1 MIALMKRILSVSGPY
16 QGRIKLAF
24 VFAFLKAML
33 SKAPIGLSFLALSA
47 FLQGTMTA
55 RLCLWLA
62 VGTVGCVLLECLC
75 QNIADRLQA
84 AAGYMVFA
92 DLRMELG
99 RHLRRLPM
107 GYFTEGNIGKIS
119 SVLSTDMVFI
129 EENCMHDI
137 ANMMSYTFAQAILVL
152 WLAFLNPWLGLAA
165 LVVVLIIWQL
175 GRASLGSTLA
185 HSDIRQEQSEAL
197 TRAVLDYVEGIGIAK
212 TFNLLGERSAQLTEN
227 FARSRKVSIEFE
239 ESQAPWMRALY
250 LVCGLGSVLIIP
262 LSLWLYG
269 RGQLS
274 ITFLLGVLLFVFDLF
289 GPIKALYSQATRL
302 TVMNACMDRIEAVL
316 AQPELPDRGR
326 ETLPKA
332 GGAPEVEFR
341 NVTFAYGEKEVL
353 HDVSFTLEKNRML
366 ALVGPSGGGKSTVA
380 NLLSR
385 FWDVKQGQVL
395 VRGRDIRDIP
405 LSVGPIKALYSQATR
420 LTVMNACM
428 DRIEAVLAQ
437 PELPDRGRETLPK
450 AGGAPEVE
458 FRNVTFAYGEKE
470 VLHDVSFTL
479 EKNRML
485 ALVGPSGGGKSTVA
499 NLLSR
504 FWDVKQGQILVRG
517 RDIRDIPLSDLM
529 DQISMVFQRVY
540 LFQDTVYNN
549 IAMGRTDATREEVYE
564 AARKARCYD
573 FIMELPDGF
582 DTVIGEGGASLSG
595 GERQRI
601 SIARCILKDA
611 PIVIL
616 DEATAS
622 VDADNESYIQE
633 AITQLCRGKTLLVI
647 AHRLNT
653 IRHADEILVIDQGRI
668 VQAGDHDKLMAEE
681 GIYRRFITARSN
693 PTGWCR

>member
-165 LVVVLIIWQL
+165 LVVVGIIWQL
-175 GRASLGSTLA
+175 
-185 HSDIRQEQSEAL
+185 
-197 TRAVLDYVEGIGIAK
+197 
-212 TFNLLGERSAQLTEN
+212 
-227 FARSRKVSIEFE
+227 
-239 ESQAPWMRALY
+239 
-250 LVCGLGSVLIIP
+250 
-262 LSLWLYG
+262 
-269 RGQLS
+269 
-274 ITFLLGVLLFVFDLF
+274 
-289 GPIKALYSQATRL
+289 
-302 TVMNACMDRIEAVL
+302 
-316 AQPELPDRGR
+316 
-326 ETLPKA
+326 
-332 GGAPEVEFR
+332 
-341 NVTFAYGEKEVL
+341 
-353 HDVSFTLEKNRML
+353 
-366 ALVGPSGGGKSTVA
+366 
-380 NLLSR
+380 
-385 FWDVKQGQVL
+385 
-395 VRGRDIRDIP
+395 
-405 LSVGPIKALYSQATR
+405 
-420 LTVMNACM
+420 
-428 DRIEAVLAQ
+428 
-437 PELPDRGRETLPK
+437 
-450 AGGAPEVE
+450 
-458 FRNVTFAYGEKE
+458 
-470 VLHDVSFTL
+470 
-479 EKNRML
+479 
-485 ALVGPSGGGKSTVA
+485 
-499 NLLSR
+499 
-504 FWDVKQGQILVRG
+504 
-517 RDIRDIPLSDLM
+517 
-529 DQISMVFQRVY
+529 SMVFQRVY

>member
-137 ANMMSYTFAQAILVL
+137 ADMMSYTFAQAILVL

-239 ESQAPWMRALY
+239 M
-250 LVCGLGSVLIIP
+250 C
-262 LSLWLYG
+262 
-269 RGQLS
+269 
-274 ITFLLGVLLFVFDLF
+274 
-289 GPIKALYSQATRL
+289 
-302 TVMNACMDRIEAVL
+302 
-316 AQPELPDRGR
+316 
-326 ETLPKA
+326 
-332 GGAPEVEFR
+332 
-341 NVTFAYGEKEVL
+341 
-353 HDVSFTLEKNRML
+353 
-366 ALVGPSGGGKSTVA
+366 
-380 NLLSR
+380 
-385 FWDVKQGQVL
+385 
-395 VRGRDIRDIP
+395 IRDSRCTP
-405 LSVGPIKALYSQATR
+405 QWSRSWPGSSP
-420 LTVMNACM
+420 
-428 DRIEAVLAQ
+428 
-437 PELPDRGRETLPK
+437 PHPDSPCHSC
-450 AGGAPEVE
+450 P
-458 FRNVTFAYGEKE
+458 
-470 VLHDVSFTL
+470 
-479 EKNRML
+479 
-485 ALVGPSGGGKSTVA
+485 
-499 NLLSR
+499 
-504 FWDVKQGQILVRG
+504 
-517 RDIRDIPLSDLM
+517 
-529 DQISMVFQRVY
+529 
-540 LFQDTVYNN
+540 
-549 IAMGRTDATREEVYE
+549 
-564 AARKARCYD
+564 
-573 FIMELPDGF
+573 
-582 DTVIGEGGASLSG
+582 
-595 GERQRI
+595 
-601 SIARCILKDA
+601 
-611 PIVIL
+611 
-616 DEATAS
+616 
-622 VDADNESYIQE
+622 
-633 AITQLCRGKTLLVI
+633 
-647 AHRLNT
+647 
-653 IRHADEILVIDQGRI
+653 
-668 VQAGDHDKLMAEE
+668 
-681 GIYRRFITARSN
+681 
-693 PTGWCR
+693 

>member
-1 MIALMKRILSVSGPY
+1 
-16 QGRIKLAF
+16 
-24 VFAFLKAML
+24 
-33 SKAPIGLSFLALSA
+33 
-47 FLQGTMTA
+47 
-55 RLCLWLA
+55 
-62 VGTVGCVLLECLC
+62 
-75 QNIADRLQA
+75 
-84 AAGYMVFA
+84 
-92 DLRMELG
+92 
-99 RHLRRLPM
+99 
-107 GYFTEGNIGKIS
+107 
-119 SVLSTDMVFI
+119 
-129 EENCMHDI
+129 MHDI

-165 LVVVLIIWQL
+165 LVVVGIIWQL

-185 HSDIRQEQSEAL
+185 HSDVRQEQSEAL

-212 TFNLLGERSAQLTEN
+212 TFNLLGERSEQLTEN

-289 GPIKALYSQATRL
+289 
-302 TVMNACMDRIEAVL
+302 
-316 AQPELPDRGR
+316 
-326 ETLPKA
+326 
-332 GGAPEVEFR
+332 
-341 NVTFAYGEKEVL
+341 
-353 HDVSFTLEKNRML
+353 
-366 ALVGPSGGGKSTVA
+366 
-380 NLLSR
+380 
-385 FWDVKQGQVL
+385 
-395 VRGRDIRDIP
+395 
-405 LSVGPIKALYSQATR
+405 GPIKALYSQATR

-668 VQAGDHDKLMAEE
+668 VQAGAHDTLMEE

-693 PTGWCR
+693 PTSWCR

>member
-92 DLRMELG
+92 DLRNTYIYSAPPAHGLFHRG
-99 RHLRRLPM
+99 A
-107 GYFTEGNIGKIS
+107 TSAKIS

-165 LVVVLIIWQL
+165 LVVVGIIWQL
-175 GRASLGSTLA
+175 GRASLGAPWPTPT
-185 HSDIRQEQSEAL
+185 SDRSRARRSQ
-197 TRAVLDYVEGIGIAK
+197 RAVLDYVEGIGIAK

-250 LVCGLGSVLIIP
+250 LVCGLGSVLMIP

-326 ETLPKA
+326 ETFPKLA
-332 GGAPEVEFR
+332 APQRWSSEM
-341 NVTFAYGEKEVL
+341 
-353 HDVSFTLEKNRML
+353 S
-366 ALVGPSGGGKSTVA
+366 PSPT
-380 NLLSR
+380 
-385 FWDVKQGQVL
+385 
-395 VRGRDIRDIP
+395 GRKR
-405 LSVGPIKALYSQATR
+405 Y
-420 LTVMNACM
+420 CM
-428 DRIEAVLAQ
+428 
-437 PELPDRGRETLPK
+437 
-450 AGGAPEVE
+450 
-458 FRNVTFAYGEKE
+458 
-470 VLHDVSFTL
+470 
-479 EKNRML
+479 M
-485 ALVGPSGGGKSTVA
+485 
-499 NLLSR
+499 
-504 FWDVKQGQILVRG
+504 
-517 RDIRDIPLSDLM
+517 
-529 DQISMVFQRVY
+529 
-540 LFQDTVYNN
+540 
-549 IAMGRTDATREEVYE
+549 
-564 AARKARCYD
+564 
-573 FIMELPDGF
+573 
-582 DTVIGEGGASLSG
+582 SLSHW
-595 GERQRI
+595 R
-601 SIARCILKDA
+601 
-611 PIVIL
+611 
-616 DEATAS
+616 
-622 VDADNESYIQE
+622 
-633 AITQLCRGKTLLVI
+633 KTGCWPWWGPLAAVKV
-647 AHRLNT
+647 R
-653 IRHADEILVIDQGRI
+653 
-668 VQAGDHDKLMAEE
+668 
-681 GIYRRFITARSN
+681 
-693 PTGWCR
+693 

>member
-1 MIALMKRILSVSGPY
+1 
-16 QGRIKLAF
+16 
-24 VFAFLKAML
+24 
-33 SKAPIGLSFLALSA
+33 
-47 FLQGTMTA
+47 MTA

-62 VGTVGCVLLECLC
+62 AGTIGCVLLECLC

-119 SVLSTDMVFI
+119 SVLSTDMLFI

-137 ANMMSYTFAQAILVL
+137 ADMMSYTFAQAILVL
-152 WLAFLNPWLGLAA
+152 WLAFLDPWLGLAA
-165 LVVVLIIWQL
+165 LVVVLIIWRL
-175 GRASLGSTLA
+175 GRAALGSTLA
-185 HSDIRQEQSEAL
+185 HSHTRQEQSETL
-197 TRAVLDYVEGIGIAK
+197 TRAVLDYIEGIGIAK
-212 TFNLLGERSAQLTEN
+212 TFNLLGERSAELTDN
-227 FARSRKVSIEFE
+227 FVRSRKVSIEFE
-239 ESQAPWMRALY
+239 HSQAPWMRALY
-250 LVCGLGSVLIIP
+250 LVCGLGSVLMVP
-262 LSLWLYG
+262 LSIWLYSQ
-269 RGQLS
+269 GQLS

-289 GPIKALYSQATRL
+289 GPIKT
-302 TVMNACMDRIEAVL
+302 
-316 AQPELPDRGR
+316 
-326 ETLPKA
+326 
-332 GGAPEVEFR
+332 
-341 NVTFAYGEKEVL
+341 
-353 HDVSFTLEKNRML
+353 
-366 ALVGPSGGGKSTVA
+366 
-380 NLLSR
+380 
-385 FWDVKQGQVL
+385 
-395 VRGRDIRDIP
+395 
-405 LSVGPIKALYSQATR
+405 LYSQATR

-549 IAMGRTDATREEVYE
+549 ISMGRVYLWKRVVVPGIGDLVFLKFP
-564 AARKARCYD
+564 AGRHLVGDIAD
-573 FIMELPDGF
+573 SDG
-582 DTVIGEGGASLSG
+582 AYH
-595 GERQRI
+595 I
-601 SIARCILKDA
+601 S
-611 PIVIL
+611 
-616 DEATAS
+616 S
-622 VDADNESYIQE
+622 
-633 AITQLCRGKTLLVI
+633 
-647 AHRLNT
+647 
-653 IRHADEILVIDQGRI
+653 
-668 VQAGDHDKLMAEE
+668 
-681 GIYRRFITARSN
+681 
-693 PTGWCR
+693 

>member
-1 MIALMKRILSVSGPY
+1 MITLMKRILSVSGPY

-24 VFAFLKAML
+24 IFAFLKAML
-33 SKAPIGLSFLALSA
+33 SKAPIGLSFLSLSA
-47 FLQGTMTA
+47 FLQGTITA
-55 RLCLWLA
+55 RWCLWLA

-137 ANMMSYTFAQAILVL
+137 ADMMCYTFAQAILVL

-250 LVCGLGSVLIIP
+250 LVCGLGSVLMIP

-326 ETLPKA
+326 ESFPKV
-332 GGAPEVEFR
+332 GSAPEVKQIMKAS
-341 NVTFAYGEKEVL
+341 TSKTEKI
-353 HDVSFTLEKNRML
+353 T
-366 ALVGPSGGGKSTVA
+366 AP
-380 NLLSR
+380 
-385 FWDVKQGQVL
+385 
-395 VRGRDIRDIP
+395 
-405 LSVGPIKALYSQATR
+405 
-420 LTVMNACM
+420 
-428 DRIEAVLAQ
+428 AV
-437 PELPDRGRETLPK
+437 
-450 AGGAPEVE
+450 
-458 FRNVTFAYGEKE
+458 
-470 VLHDVSFTL
+470 
-479 EKNRML
+479 L

-517 RDIRDIPLSDLM
+517 SDIRDIPLSDLM

-668 VQAGDHDKLMAEE
+668 VQAGDHETLMAEE
-681 GIYRRFITARSN
+681 GIYHRFITARSN
-693 PTGWCR
+693 PTGWRR

>member
-1 MIALMKRILSVSGPY
+1 MIALMKRILSVSGSY

-47 FLQGTMTA
+47 FLQGTITA

-165 LVVVLIIWQL
+165 LVVVGIIWQL

-212 TFNLLGERSAQLTEN
+212 TFNLLGERSAELTDN
-227 FARSRKVSIEFE
+227 FARSRKVSIAFE
-239 ESQAPWMRALY
+239 ESNAPWMRALY
-250 LVCGLGSVLIIP
+250 LVCGLGSVLMIP

-326 ETLPKA
+326 ESLPKA
-332 GGAPEVEFR
+332 G
-341 NVTFAYGEKEVL
+341 
-353 HDVSFTLEKNRML
+353 S
-366 ALVGPSGGGKSTVA
+366 
-380 NLLSR
+380 
-385 FWDVKQGQVL
+385 
-395 VRGRDIRDIP
+395 
-405 LSVGPIKALYSQATR
+405 
-420 LTVMNACM
+420 
-428 DRIEAVLAQ
+428 
-437 PELPDRGRETLPK
+437 
-450 AGGAPEVE
+450 APEVE

-549 IAMGRTDATREEVYE
+549 IAMGRTDATREEVYAMTSSWSCPTALTRSSAKVE
-564 AARKARCYD
+564 PAYPAERGSESPLPAA
-573 FIMELPDGF
+573 F
-582 DTVIGEGGASLSG
+582 
-595 GERQRI
+595 
-601 SIARCILKDA
+601 
-611 PIVIL
+611 
-616 DEATAS
+616 
-622 VDADNESYIQE
+622 
-633 AITQLCRGKTLLVI
+633 
-647 AHRLNT
+647 
-653 IRHADEILVIDQGRI
+653 
-668 VQAGDHDKLMAEE
+668 
-681 GIYRRFITARSN
+681 
-693 PTGWCR
+693 